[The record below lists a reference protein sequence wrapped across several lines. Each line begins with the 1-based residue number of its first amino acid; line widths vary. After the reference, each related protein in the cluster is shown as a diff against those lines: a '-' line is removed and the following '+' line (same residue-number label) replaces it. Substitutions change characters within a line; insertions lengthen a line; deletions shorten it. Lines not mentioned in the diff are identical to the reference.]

1 MKDFLEL
8 SQTRY
13 ATKHYDPDKKIPQ
26 KDIDTLL
33 EIARLTPSAVNI
45 QPWHFYVGS
54 TQKAKD
60 LIMPSMPDFNIPR
73 IRDCS
78 HFIVL
83 CAKTK
88 LSADEYATITEKED
102 QDGRFGEQRIK
113 EAIDSHRI
121 QLASMHVK
129 DGDFEQWTAKQ
140 VYLAMAA
147 LIYGAASMGIDSTP
161 IEGMDLKKAD
171 EILGL
176 KAKNLQTVGIV
187 ALGYR
192 KDDSNAL
199 RPKSRLAKETIISS
213 LDQQS

>member
-13 ATKHYDPDKKIPQ
+13 ATKHYDPDRKIPQ

-60 LIMPSMPDFNIPR
+60 LILPAIPDFNIPR
-73 IRDCS
+73 IQDCS

-83 CAKTK
+83 CSKTK
-88 LSADEYATITEKED
+88 MAKDEYDALTEQEF
-102 QDGRFGEQRIK
+102 QDGRFSDPKLK
-113 EAIDSHRI
+113 EAIGSHRMGFG
-121 QLASMHVK
+121 QMHEK
-129 DGDFEQWTAKQ
+129 SGDFSQWTAKQ

-147 LIYGAASMGIDSTP
+147 LLYGAASMGIDSTP
-161 IEGMDLKKAD
+161 IEGMDFAKAD

-213 LDQQS
+213 ID

>member
-1 MKDFLEL
+1 MQSFLEI
-8 SQTRY
+8 SKKRY
-13 ATKHYDPDKKIPQ
+13 TTKHYDQYKKIPQ
-26 KDIDTLL
+26 KDIDDLL

-60 LIMPSMPDFNIPR
+60 LILPAIPDFNIPR

-83 CAKTK
+83 CSKTK
-88 LSADEYATITEKED
+88 MSEAEYAAITEKED

-113 EAIDSHRI
+113 DAIDSHRI
-121 QLASMHVK
+121 QLASMHVTG
-129 DGDFEQWTAKQ
+129 GDFAQWTAKQ
-140 VYLAMAA
+140 VYIALTT

-161 IEGMDLKKAD
+161 IEGMDLAKAD

-176 KAKNLQTVGIV
+176 KSKNLQTVGIV

-213 LDQQS
+213 LD